1 MLDLLENNN
10 ICKINFSYIM
20 YKIKPWSC
28 MNKFEIVIIL
38 SPDLSSQLLKS
49 EIDNF
54 KNKITENNG
63 KIINEEEWGL
73 RDLSYNIKK
82 FKKGFYNFFQLEIN
96 GTDLSK
102 IKLDLNQ
109 SDVLLRYL
117 FIKVSTHQE
126 LHIDRINKRR
136 DRSP

>member
-10 ICKINFSYIM
+10 ICKFNFSYIM

-28 MNKFEIVIIL
+28 MNKFETVIIL

-117 FIKVSTHQE
+117 FIKVSNHQE
-126 LHIDRINKRR
+126 LPTKLSNEKK
-136 DRSP
+136 

>member
-126 LHIDRINKRR
+126 LPTKLSNEKK
-136 DRSP
+136 